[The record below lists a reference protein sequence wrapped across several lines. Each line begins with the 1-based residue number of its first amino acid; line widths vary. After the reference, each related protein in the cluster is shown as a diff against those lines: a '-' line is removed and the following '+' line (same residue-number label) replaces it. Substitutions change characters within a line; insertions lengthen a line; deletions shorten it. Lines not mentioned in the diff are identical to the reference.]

1 MRSLVRGGWDESGGA
16 EDEAGRGVGNR
27 VAGER
32 LGRGEPAGPG
42 PGAPLRARGSRRGW
56 SGRRGRDAGGRLLGS
71 SVEEKKEK
79 GGDNIPPPSPR
90 QGVCLRLRSMGHC
103 ELNSPVNQR
112 ERFAAEKCPGVV
124 LALCLHFARRPSLL
138 SSRIPPSDKE
148 QGRGALPLLCA
159 AHRERSAV

>member
-79 GGDNIPPPSPR
+79 GGDNIPPLP
-90 QGVCLRLRSMGHC
+90 QGKVSVFVC
-103 ELNSPVNQR
+103 VQW
-112 ERFAAEKCPGVV
+112 AIV
-124 LALCLHFARRPSLL
+124 SL
-138 SSRIPPSDKE
+138 IPP
-148 QGRGALPLLCA
+148 
-159 AHRERSAV
+159 